1 MMMDLDQLAAQLF
14 NRKRAESQHVLTD
27 ATTRTYIGT
36 ATADSHDGMVTVTL
50 SGYETPAEDVGETQG
65 YGSIEFPC
73 GPNVREGD
81 SVVVSAVGGG
91 TLKAPMVVS
100 SSGSG
105 DRQQQQI
112 DAVEDVANAT
122 AQHFWADDSGAHVS
136 TDAGDPEGAQNA
148 LWNSLGMLFR
158 KGANSLL
165 ALVTGSDPGVVIYDG
180 NGNAAT
186 NVVASFVGNLI
197 ELGKGSANAIIRMCG
212 GTGTI
217 SVDSGGSFVMS
228 YGTPSQ
234 TTPQIGFNG
243 GWPGGV
249 GDMAQM
255 TVAQVTSTGESRANV
270 IVMGESDGCA
280 VHLEG
285 IRIQGSDQ
293 SGAGPIKPIGIY
305 SVTMTTPANG
315 SANATVTLYTQSNS
329 DLTVLDNSYAV
340 ILTPEGAP
348 AGFTRISYVVTN
360 KSVSDFTIHSYND
373 HAAPITQ
380 TINALVVHA

>member
-1 MMMDLDQLAAQLF
+1 MDLDQLAAQLF
-14 NRKRAESQHVLTD
+14 NRRRAESQSVLTD

-50 SGYETPAEDVGETQG
+50 NGYETPAEDVGELQG

-81 SVVVSAVGGG
+81 SVVVSAVGGT

-105 DRQQQQI
+105 DRQQAEI
-112 DAVEDVANAT
+112 DAAAEVANAT
-122 AQHFWADDSGAHVS
+122 AQHFWADTNGAHVS
-136 TDAGDPEGAQNA
+136 TDADDPEGAQNA

-158 KGANSLL
+158 KGSNNLL
-165 ALVTGSDPGVVIYDG
+165 ALVTGNDPGVLIYDG
-180 NGNAAT
+180 GGNAAA
-186 NVVASFVGNLI
+186 NIVASFVGNLI
-197 ELGKGSANAIIRMCG
+197 ELGKGSANAVIKMCG

-217 SVDSGGSFVMS
+217 SVDSGGSFVVS

-234 TTPQIGFNG
+234 TTPQIGLNG

-249 GDMAQM
+249 GDLAQM
-255 TVAQVTSTGESRANV
+255 TVAQVTSGGESRAS
-270 IVMGESDGCA
+270 VMVVGESGGCA

-285 IRIQGSDQ
+285 ARIQGS
-293 SGAGPIKPIGIY
+293 AGGTVGEIRPMGLY
-305 SVTMTTPANG
+305 SASVTTPANDGADVAVSFG
-315 SANATVTLYTQSNS
+315 SGF
-329 DLTVLDNSYAV
+329 TVLDTSYAV

-348 AGFTRISYVVTN
+348 NGFTSIAYTVTN
-360 KSVSDFTIHSYND
+360 KTISGFTIHAYND
-373 HAAPITQ
+373 YSQPITQ
-380 TINALVVHA
+380 TINALVMHA